1 MAEVT
6 AKDVI
11 TVMIGPSAMTNR
23 LTNFKVSQ
31 NAGTNRLISCFSG
44 QFRENIDLSLLKIS
58 LAALMQIL
66 QTLVNISTK

>member
-23 LTNFKVSQ
+23 LTNFTVSQ
-31 NAGTNRLISCFSG
+31 NAGTNRQVNCFSG
-44 QFRENIDLSLLKIS
+44 QIRANIDHSLLKIA
-58 LAALMQIL
+58 LAVLVQIL
-66 QTLVNISTK
+66 QTLVNISPN